1 MRPDA
6 AHPWK
11 EFVWNEWIHRLHKL
25 LKFIVMQ
32 FQFNYFQWLICWILC
47 SNFVTYF
54 DQSLRSQ
61 KMGIVVFYET
71 ILCRS
76 NFQFLFFISTELI
89 PRLMW
94 IGLIWSDHN
103 MGSPV
108 DHNGAY
114 LWMVRDL
121 GQYKLF
127 LSGLPYSLS
136 EWTEIKINFGS
147 TKNSFFRNIS

>member
-1 MRPDA
+1 MRHGGPDESMVEPTLMPLPLSLLLFFFFFLA
-6 AHPWK
+6 SRVRHQYSSWDQMLIAHPWK

-76 NFQFLFFISTELI
+76 NFQFLFLSRQNLFHV
-89 PRLMW
+89 W
-94 IGLIWSDHN
+94 CGL
-103 MGSPV
+103 
-108 DHNGAY
+108 A
-114 LWMVRDL
+114 
-121 GQYKLF
+121 
-127 LSGLPYSLS
+127 
-136 EWTEIKINFGS
+136 
-147 TKNSFFRNIS
+147 